1 MDPSAADPASPP
13 APVSTPELIQ
23 ALHAE
28 FSAIKAELAELKRV
42 RALERDRDFDD
53 AENMSDE
60 AVPTWGDILPKRQKE
75 ATEHNALALARLFAQ
90 PPPQDS
96 VTEVCKDLPHYS
108 GVPEA
113 PRPKD
118 NKYDKKHFVAQQKL
132 QHCMNLLVHTEET
145 KDSRHL
151 FAAAA
156 LLRSSYEDI
165 REQRRQGAAGKAAW
179 KLDRRTDLTYPS
191 LFSAEE
197 EKKLQEG
204 RQRTAQ
210 EKNKN
215 GKGGWNKKKE
225 WQPRGGYQSNRGR
238 SQSRGRKNNKND
250 KTESEKK

>member
-1 MDPSAADPASPP
+1 MDPSAADPVAPP
-13 APVSTPELIQ
+13 APVATPELIQ

-113 PRPKD
+113 PQPKD

-132 QHCMNLLVHTEET
+132 QHCHCMYEPFGSHRRKPKILDTSLL
-145 KDSRHL
+145 
-151 FAAAA
+151 
-156 LLRSSYEDI
+156 LLPFSGQAMRTSENKGD
-165 REQRRQGAAGKAAW
+165 REQQAK
-179 KLDRRTDLTYPS
+179 
-191 LFSAEE
+191 
-197 EKKLQEG
+197 
-204 RQRTAQ
+204 QRG
-210 EKNKN
+210 N
-215 GKGGWNKKKE
+215 
-225 WQPRGGYQSNRGR
+225 
-238 SQSRGRKNNKND
+238 
-250 KTESEKK
+250 